1 MTGCIGQ
8 HNVFQHMTHPPRIAF
23 YAPLKPPDHP
33 RPSGDRQMAR
43 MLMAALRR
51 AGYDVHLASRYVAY
65 SKRPDAAL
73 MQERRAGAL
82 LEAQRLLRDWEVA
95 GLRPDLWF
103 CYHPYD
109 KAPDWIG
116 VAVCEAL
123 GIPMVTAEPCRTHQE
138 PAAAWMPWREEA
150 QRGLAMAA
158 LHLVM
163 NDDDEAYLR
172 SFVPR
177 ERLLRFVPFLDG
189 DELEEPSVDA
199 PNAAWNAGGA
209 CRLLAV
215 AMLRPGAKLESYQ
228 LLAQALASLHGRH
241 WQLVVAG
248 GGPAQDEVRAAF
260 AWDVEGRV
268 RFLGEQSEAQVG
280 ALMRTC
286 DLLAWPGCREAYGM
300 VYLEAAVHGKPSAAL
315 RNHGVPLV
323 VAHGVGG
330 LLADPPDAAGYRHVL
345 DTLIGDAALRAR
357 LGAGARQLLLER
369 HSAARAAARLRE
381 AIDPLLR
388 HHATQ

>member
-1 MTGCIGQ
+1 MSD
-8 HNVFQHMTHPPRIAF
+8 PPRIAF

-43 MLMAALRR
+43 MLFAALRR
-51 AGYDVHLASRYVAY
+51 AGYDVQLASRYVAY

-73 MQERRAGAL
+73 MHERRAGAL
-82 LEAQRLLRDWEVA
+82 AEAQRLLRGWEA
-95 GLRPDLWF
+95 SGWRPDLWF

-109 KAPDWIG
+109 KAPDWLG

-123 GIPMVTAEPCRTHQE
+123 AIPMVTVEPCRTFQE
-138 PAAAWMPWREEA
+138 PAADWTPWREEA

-172 SFVPR
+172 SFVPG
-177 ERLLRFVPFLDG
+177 ERLLRFVPFVDVDQLV
-189 DELEEPSVDA
+189 EPSVATPD
-199 PNAAWNAGGA
+199 AAWDASDA

-215 AMLRPGAKLESYQ
+215 AMMRPGAKLESYRM
-228 LLAQALASLHGRH
+228 LAQALEGLQQRR
-241 WQLVVAG
+241 WQLAVAG
-248 GGPAQDEVRAAF
+248 GGPALGEVRAAF
-260 AWDVEGRV
+260 AWDDLGRV

-280 ALMRTC
+280 ALMRSC
-286 DLLAWPGCREAYGM
+286 DVLAWPGYREAYGM
-300 VYLEAAVHGKPSAAL
+300 VYLEAAVHGKPAAAL
-315 RNHGVPLV
+315 RNHGVPQV
-323 VAHGVGG
+323 VAHGFGG
-330 LLADPPDAAGYRHVL
+330 LLADPPDVAAYRQVL

-357 LGAGARQLLLER
+357 LGAGARQLAVDR

-381 AIDPLLR
+381 AIDPLLHR
-388 HHATQ
+388 RGTQ

>member
-1 MTGCIGQ
+1 MGGHTQ
-8 HNVFQHMTHPPRIAF
+8 HNVFQRMTQPPRIAF
-23 YAPLKPPDHP
+23 YAPLKPPDHS

-51 AGYDVHLASRYVAY
+51 AGYDVDLASRYISY
-65 SKRPDAAL
+65 SKRPDAAI
-73 MQERRAGAL
+73 MQDRRAGAL
-82 LEAQRLLRDWEVA
+82 LEAQRLLRDWEA
-95 GLRPDLWF
+95 SGLRPHLWF

-109 KAPDWIG
+109 KAPDWLG

-123 GIPMVTAEPCRTHQE
+123 GIAMVTAEPCRTRQE
-138 PAAAWMPWREEA
+138 PAAAWAPWRAEA
-150 QRGLAMAA
+150 QRGLSMAA

-172 SFVPR
+172 GFIPS
-177 ERLLRFVPFLDG
+177 ERLLRFTPFLDAG
-189 DELEEPSVDA
+189 ELEQPADAAPSTAWDA
-199 PNAAWNAGGA
+199 SGA

-215 AMLRPGAKLESYQ
+215 GMLRPGAKLQSYRV
-228 LLAQALASLHGRH
+228 LAQALAGLQGRH
-241 WQLVVAG
+241 WQLAIAG
-248 GGPAQDEVRAAF
+248 GGPAQNDVRAAF

-300 VYLEAAVHGKPSAAL
+300 VYLEAAVHGKPAAAL

-323 VAHGVGG
+323 VAHGIGG
-330 LLADPPDAAGYRHVL
+330 LLADPPDAVGYRDVL
-345 DTLIGDAALRAR
+345 DALIGDAALRAR
-357 LGAGARQLLLER
+357 LGAGARQLMLER
-369 HSAARAAARLRE
+369 HSPTQAAARLRE

-388 HHATQ
+388 HHVPQ

>member
-1 MTGCIGQ
+1 MTQ
-8 HNVFQHMTHPPRIAF
+8 PPRIAF

-43 MLMAALRR
+43 MLFAALRR
-51 AGYDVHLASRYVAY
+51 AGYEVQLASRYIAY
-65 SKRPDAAL
+65 SKRPDAEL

-82 LEAQRLLRDWEVA
+82 LEAQRLLRTWEA
-95 GLRPDLWF
+95 SGLQPDLWF

-138 PAAAWMPWREEA
+138 PAAAWTPWREEA
-150 QRGLAMAA
+150 QRGLATAA

-172 SFVPR
+172 SFVPG
-177 ERLLRFVPFLDG
+177 ERLQRFVPFIDV
-189 DELEEPSVDA
+189 DELDDPPAAA
-199 PNAAWNAGGA
+199 PNDAWITGDA

-215 AMLRPGAKLESYQ
+215 GMLRPGAKLQSYR
-228 LLAQALASLHGRH
+228 LLAEALAELQGRQ
-241 WQLVVAG
+241 WQLAVAG
-248 GGPAQDEVRAAF
+248 DGPARDDVRAAF
-260 AWDVEGRV
+260 AWDTSGRV
-268 RFLGEQSEAQVG
+268 RFHGEQSQAQVG
-280 ALMRTC
+280 ALMRSC
-286 DLLAWPGCREAYGM
+286 DLLAWPGCSEAYGM
-300 VYLEAAVHGKPSAAL
+300 VYLEAAVHGKPAAAL
-315 RNHGVPLV
+315 RNHGVPQV

-330 LLADPPDAAGYRHVL
+330 LLADPPDASGYCRVL
-345 DTLIGDAALRAR
+345 DTLIGDAAMRVR
-357 LGAGARQLLLER
+357 LGAGARQLVLER

-381 AIDPLLR
+381 VIDPLLR
-388 HHATQ
+388 HHAAQ

>member
-1 MTGCIGQ
+1 
-8 HNVFQHMTHPPRIAF
+8 MTHPPRIAF

-43 MLMAALRR
+43 MLFAALRR
-51 AGYDVHLASRYVAY
+51 AGYDVQLASRYVAY

-82 LEAQRLLRDWEVA
+82 LEAQRLLRDWEA
-95 GLRPDLWF
+95 SGLRPDLWF

-123 GIPMVTAEPCRTHQE
+123 GIPMVTAEACRTHQE
-138 PAAAWMPWREEA
+138 PAAAWTPWRDEA

-172 SFVPR
+172 SFVAS
-177 ERLLRFVPFLDG
+177 ERLLRFVPFLDV
-189 DELEEPSVDA
+189 DELEDPAAPQNDA
-199 PNAAWNAGGA
+199 WTAGDA

-215 AMLRPGAKLESYQ
+215 GMLRPGAKLQSYR
-228 LLAQALASLHGRH
+228 LLAQALAELQGRQ
-241 WQLVVAG
+241 WQLAVAG
-248 GGPAQDEVRAAF
+248 GGPAQDDVRAAF
-260 AWDVEGRV
+260 AWDVEDRV

-280 ALMRTC
+280 ALMRSC

-300 VYLEAAVHGKPSAAL
+300 VYLEAAVHGKPAAAL
-315 RNHGVPLV
+315 RNHGVPQV

-330 LLADPPDAAGYRHVL
+330 LLADPPDASGYCRVL

-357 LGAGARQLLLER
+357 LGAGARQLVLGR
-369 HSAARAAARLRE
+369 HSAARAVARLRQ

-388 HHATQ
+388 RHAAQ

>member
-1 MTGCIGQ
+1 
-8 HNVFQHMTHPPRIAF
+8 MTHPPRIAF
-23 YAPLKPPDHP
+23 YAPLKPPDHS

-43 MLMAALRR
+43 MLFAALRR

-73 MQERRAGAL
+73 MHERRAGAA
-82 LEAQRLLRDWEVA
+82 LEAQRLLRDWEA
-95 GLRPDLWF
+95 SGLRPDLWF

-109 KAPDWIG
+109 KAPDWLG
-116 VAVCEAL
+116 VAVCKAL

-138 PAAAWMPWREEA
+138 PAAAWAPWRDEA
-150 QRGLAMAA
+150 QRGLSMAA

-172 SFVPR
+172 SFVPGD
-177 ERLLRFVPFLDG
+177 RLLRFVPFLDP
-189 DELEEPSVDA
+189 DELVQSHSA
-199 PNAAWNAGGA
+199 SASTAWGASDA

-215 AMLRPGAKLESYQ
+215 GMLRPGAKLESYRM
-228 LLAQALASLHGRH
+228 LAQALAALQGRR
-241 WQLVVAG
+241 WQLAVAG
-248 GGPAQDEVRAAF
+248 GGPAQGDVSAAF
-260 AWDVEGRV
+260 DWDVEGRV

-300 VYLEAAVHGKPSAAL
+300 VYLEAAAHGKPAAAL
-315 RNHGVPLV
+315 RNHGVPQV

-330 LLADPPDAAGYRHVL
+330 LLADPPDADGYRAVL
-345 DTLIGDAALRAR
+345 DSLICDAALRAR
-357 LGAGARQLLLER
+357 LGAGARQLVLER
-369 HSAARAAARLRE
+369 HSPVRAAALLRG

-388 HHATQ
+388 QHATQ

>member
-1 MTGCIGQ
+1 
-8 HNVFQHMTHPPRIAF
+8 MTHPPRIAF

-43 MLMAALRR
+43 MLLAALRR
-51 AGYDVHLASRYVAY
+51 AGYEVQLASRYVAY

-82 LEAQRLLRDWEVA
+82 LEAQRLLRDWEA
-95 GLRPDLWF
+95 SGLQPDLWF

-163 NDDDEAYLR
+163 NDDDEAYLS
-172 SFVPR
+172 SFVPGD
-177 ERLLRFVPFLDG
+177 RLLRFVPFLDVE
-189 DELEEPSVDA
+189 ELEDPASAAPS
-199 PNAAWNAGGA
+199 AAWKTGDD

-215 AMLRPGAKLESYQ
+215 GMLRPGAKLESYQ
-228 LLAQALASLHGRH
+228 VLAQALAALQGRR

-248 GGPAQDEVRAAF
+248 GGPALDQARAAF
-260 AWDVEGRV
+260 AWDVEDRV
-268 RFLGEQSEAQVG
+268 RFLGEQSGAQVG
-280 ALMRTC
+280 ALMRSC

-300 VYLEAAVHGKPSAAL
+300 VYLEAAVHAKPAAAL
-315 RNHGVPLV
+315 RTHGVPQV
-323 VAHGVGG
+323 VTHGVGG
-330 LLADPPDAAGYRHVL
+330 LLADPPDAAGYRAVL

-357 LGAGARQLLLER
+357 LGAGARQLMLER

-381 AIDPLLR
+381 AIDPLLSHR
-388 HHATQ
+388 RTQ

>member
-1 MTGCIGQ
+1 MSD
-8 HNVFQHMTHPPRIAF
+8 PPRIAF

-43 MLMAALRR
+43 MLFAALRR
-51 AGYDVHLASRYVAY
+51 AGYDVQLASRYITY

-73 MQERRAGAL
+73 LLERRAGAL
-82 LEAQRLLRDWEVA
+82 AEAERLLRGWGASGD
-95 GLRPDLWF
+95 RPDLWF

-109 KAPDWIG
+109 KAPDWLG

-138 PAAAWMPWREEA
+138 PAAAWTPWRAEA
-150 QRGLAMAA
+150 QRGLATAA

-172 SFVPR
+172 SFVPG
-177 ERLLRFVPFLDG
+177 ERLLRFVPFLDA
-189 DELEEPSVDA
+189 DELDEPSVTAPGTAWDA
-199 PNAAWNAGGA
+199 GDA

-215 AMLRPGAKLESYQ
+215 GMLRPGAKLESYR
-228 LLAQALASLHGRH
+228 LLAQALEGLQQRH
-241 WQLVVAG
+241 WQLALAG
-248 GGPAQDEVRAAF
+248 GGPAQGEVRAAF
-260 AWDVEGRV
+260 AWDGQGRV

-280 ALMRTC
+280 ALMRSC
-286 DLLAWPGCREAYGM
+286 DVLAWPGCREAYGM
-300 VYLEAAVHGKPSAAL
+300 VYLEAAVHGKPAAAL
-315 RNHGVPLV
+315 RNHGVPQV
-323 VAHGVGG
+323 VAHGIGG
-330 LLADPPDAAGYRHVL
+330 LLADPHDAAGYRRVL
-345 DTLIGDAALRAR
+345 DSLIGDAALRER
-357 LGAGARQLLLER
+357 LGAGARQNVLER

-388 HHATQ
+388 HRAAQ

>member
-1 MTGCIGQ
+1 MGCHSQ
-8 HNVFQHMTHPPRIAF
+8 HNVFQRMTHPPRIAF
-23 YAPLKPPDHP
+23 YAPLKPPDHS

-51 AGYDVHLASRYVAY
+51 AGYDVHLASRYIAY
-65 SKRPDAAL
+65 SKRPEAAFL
-73 MQERRAGAL
+73 QARRAGAL
-82 LEAQRLLRDWEVA
+82 LEAQRLLRDWEA
-95 GLRPDLWF
+95 SGLRPDLWF

-109 KAPDWIG
+109 KAPDWLG

-123 GIPMVTAEPCRTHQE
+123 GIAMVTAEPCRTHQE
-138 PAAAWMPWREEA
+138 PAAAWVPWREEA
-150 QRGLAMAA
+150 QRGLSMAA

-172 SFVPR
+172 GFVPR
-177 ERLLRFVPFLDG
+177 ERLLRFTPFLDVG
-189 DELEEPSVDA
+189 ELEQPDRAAPSTAWDA
-199 PNAAWNAGGA
+199 SDA

-215 AMLRPGAKLESYQ
+215 GMQRPGAKLESYRV
-228 LLAQALASLHGRH
+228 LAQALAALQGRR
-241 WQLVVAG
+241 WQLAIAG
-248 GGPAQDEVRAAF
+248 GGPAHDDVRAAF

-300 VYLEAAVHGKPSAAL
+300 VYLEAAAHGKPAAAL
-315 RNHGVPLV
+315 RNRGVPLV

-330 LLADPPDAAGYRHVL
+330 LLADPPDAVGYRDVL
-345 DTLIGDAALRAR
+345 DALIGDAALRAR
-357 LGAGARQLLLER
+357 LGAGARQLVLER
-369 HSAARAAARLRE
+369 HSATQAAARLRE

-388 HHATQ
+388 HHTPQ

>member
-1 MTGCIGQ
+1 
-8 HNVFQHMTHPPRIAF
+8 
-23 YAPLKPPDHP
+23 
-33 RPSGDRQMAR
+33 MAR
-43 MLMAALRR
+43 MLFAALRR
-51 AGYDVHLASRYVAY
+51 AGYDVELASRYVAY

-82 LEAQRLLRDWEVA
+82 REAQRLLSDWEA
-95 GLRPDLWF
+95 SGRRPDLWF

-116 VAVCEAL
+116 IAVCEAL
-123 GIPMVTAEPCRTHQE
+123 GIPMVTAEPCRTRQE
-138 PAAAWMPWREEA
+138 PAAAWTPWRDEA

-163 NDDDEAYLR
+163 NDDDETYLR
-172 SFVPR
+172 SFVPA
-177 ERLLRFVPFLDG
+177 ERLRRLVPFLDLE
-189 DELEEPSVDA
+189 ELEDPPAEAPSDA
-199 PNAAWNAGGA
+199 WDAGDA

-215 AMLRPGAKLESYQ
+215 GMLRPGAKLESYR
-228 LLAQALASLHGRH
+228 LLAQALEGLQERH

-248 GGPAQDEVRAAF
+248 GGPAQGEVRAAF
-260 AWDVEGRV
+260 AWDAQGRV
-268 RFLGEQSEAQVG
+268 RFLGEQSETQVAG
-280 ALMRTC
+280 LMRSC

-300 VYLEAAVHGKPSAAL
+300 VYLEAAVHAKPAAAL
-315 RNHGVPLV
+315 RNYGVPQV

-330 LLADPPDAAGYRHVL
+330 LLADPPDVASYRAVL

-357 LGAGARQLLLER
+357 LGAGARQLVLER
-369 HSAARAAARLRE
+369 HSAARAAALLRE

-388 HHATQ
+388 QHAAQ

>member
-1 MTGCIGQ
+1 MRNRGQ
-8 HNVFQHMTHPPRIAF
+8 HNVFQRMTQPPRIAF

-43 MLMAALRR
+43 MLFAALRR
-51 AGYDVHLASRYVAY
+51 AGYDVQLASRYVAY

-73 MQERRAGAL
+73 MHERRAGAM
-82 LEAQRLLRDWEVA
+82 LEAQRLLRDWEA
-95 GLRPDLWF
+95 SGLRPDLWF

-116 VAVCEAL
+116 VEVCKAL

-138 PAAAWMPWREEA
+138 PAAGWAPWREEA
-150 QRGLAMAA
+150 QRGLATAA

-172 SFVPR
+172 SLVPG
-177 ERLLRFVPFLDG
+177 ERLLRFVPFLDL
-189 DELEEPSVDA
+189 DELDDPCAAAPS
-199 PNAAWNAGGA
+199 AAWDASDA

-215 AMLRPGAKLESYQ
+215 AMLRPGAKLESYR
-228 LLAQALASLHGRH
+228 LLAQALEGLQERH
-241 WQLVVAG
+241 WQLAVAG

-260 AWDVEGRV
+260 AWDGRGRV

-280 ALMRTC
+280 ALMRSC
-286 DLLAWPGCREAYGM
+286 DVLAWPGCSEAYGM
-300 VYLEAAVHGKPSAAL
+300 VYLEAAVHAKPAAAL
-315 RNHGVPLV
+315 RTHGVPLV

-330 LLADPPDAAGYRHVL
+330 LLADPPDAAAYRRVL
-345 DTLIGDAALRAR
+345 DTLIGDAALRTR
-357 LGAGARQLLLER
+357 LGAGARQLVLER
-369 HSAARAAARLRE
+369 HSAVRAAARLRE

-388 HHATQ
+388 HRAAQ

>member
-1 MTGCIGQ
+1 MTQ
-8 HNVFQHMTHPPRIAF
+8 PPRIAF

-43 MLMAALRR
+43 MLFAALRR
-51 AGYDVHLASRYVAY
+51 AGYDVQLASRYIAY

-73 MQERRAGAL
+73 MHERRAGAL
-82 LEAQRLLRDWEVA
+82 LEAQRLLRDWEA
-95 GLRPDLWF
+95 SGLRPDLWF

-109 KAPDWIG
+109 KAPDWLG
-116 VAVCEAL
+116 VRVCEAL

-138 PAAAWMPWREEA
+138 PAAAWTPWRDEA

-172 SFVPR
+172 SFVAS
-177 ERLLRFVPFLDG
+177 ERLLRFVPFLDV
-189 DELEEPSVDA
+189 DELEDA
-199 PNAAWNAGGA
+199 PAAAPNDAWNTGDT

-215 AMLRPGAKLESYQ
+215 GMLRPGAKLQSYR
-228 LLAQALASLHGRH
+228 LLAQALAELQGRQ
-241 WQLVVAG
+241 WQLAVAG
-248 GGPAQDEVRAAF
+248 GGPAQDDVRAAF
-260 AWDVEGRV
+260 AWDTSGRV
-268 RFLGEQSEAQVG
+268 RFLGEQSQAQVG
-280 ALMRTC
+280 SLMRSC

-300 VYLEAAVHGKPSAAL
+300 VYLEAAVHAKPAAAL
-315 RNHGVPLV
+315 RTHGVPQV

-330 LLADPPDAAGYRHVL
+330 LLADPPDAAGYRAVL

-357 LGAGARQLLLER
+357 LGAGARQLVQGR
-369 HSAARAAARLRE
+369 HSAARAAARLRD

-388 HHATQ
+388 HRAAQPGNGR